1 MKGTLLCLR
10 FCTSRTSPS
19 SYRLQKEKILATSTL
34 GKLRQGDTS
43 ITVGNLNT
51 ICTLLR
57 CQPGDLIE
65 WVPEE
70 TD

>member
-1 MKGTLLCLR
+1 MIHYKIDILQVLKDNGY
-10 FCTSRTSPS
+10 S

>member
-1 MKGTLLCLR
+1 MIHYKIDILQVLKDNGY
-10 FCTSRTSPS
+10 S
-19 SYRLQKEKILATSTL
+19 SYRLQQEKILATSTL